1 MEDAEAAIR
10 EENRAYRR
18 TAKRELRELERLA
31 SESPTEQNLH
41 ALSVHRAMTSVFYDI
56 YGAGEADEKEST
68 EDTYDENDNEHRV
81 AEEEE
86 KGREK
91 VNWIRA
97 NIALGGHRTTNGGL
111 DVGEAKELESTK
123 DTYDENDNKPGI
135 AAEEVLRREY
145 DAQEDP
151 RKLRGPQEA
160 RGTLKR
166 TPGLSGPLRRGP
178 HHEPSPGRRDHTHTH
193 THHEPPTHT
202 HTHTHTDTHSHTS
215 QE

>member
-1 MEDAEAAIR
+1 MPKGEHEEVEEETAAEAAATLASTHEMEDAEAAIR
-10 EENRAYRR
+10 EENRAYQR

-31 SESPTEQNLH
+31 SKSPTVQNLH
-41 ALSVHRAMTSVFYDI
+41 ALSEHRAMTGVFYDI

-86 KGREK
+86 KWREK
-91 VNWIRA
+91 MNWIRA
-97 NIALGGHRTTNGGL
+97 TIALGGHRTRNGGL
-111 DVGEAKELESTK
+111 DVGEAKEPESTE

-151 RKLRGPQEA
+151 RKLEEA
-160 RGTLKR
+160 
-166 TPGLSGPLRRGP
+166 
-178 HHEPSPGRRDHTHTH
+178 HIMSPAQDAETT
-193 THHEPPTHT
+193 PTHT
-202 HTHTHTDTHSHTS
+202 HATNR
-215 QE
+215 